1 MTVGVERV
9 IKSYIL
15 SNARV
20 FYSNHIRAK
29 FAGASLA
36 ARHTTIAWRL
46 ANPNRLGQ
54 CLKLA
59 EAIALA
65 SNSKA
70 VMSYRDHRF
79 VVYQFQLADTYWQE
93 YTRQDVQN
101 LGVGLADRRRQVDIQ
116 FLESAP
122 QVGIFG
128 TTGSGKTELIR
139 SAICALA
146 QSYRPDELKFIIS
159 DWHNELTDFSNL
171 AHLAMPIAGA
181 SDLATDRAL
190 AFAQEEHLR
199 RLRGSIKEDY
209 RLVFVIDEAS
219 EIATTDERLI
229 ALSNLANSRKFK
241 INLVL
246 GTQRP
251 TYKKLPD
258 IIDKVTNRFVGLLDN
273 ASTSA
278 RVTGQAGL
286 DCHKLTGAGDFTHV
300 IGSTRERFQ
309 VARATQADIDRL
321 PRAEIQEPELQPLS
335 ATPVPIKEGPGRP
348 KSEIEAKLVADY
360 LGNYEMSVRQFMKE
374 FEVSQAKYYLY
385 KGFVEELKEELA
397 RYGLGIC
404 ELGENDYG

>member
-1 MTVGVERV
+1 MEQGAERV

-15 SNARV
+15 ANARV

-79 VVYQFQLADTYWQE
+79 VVYQFQLSERYWQE
-93 YTRQDVQN
+93 YTRQDVKN

-122 QVGIFG
+122 QIGIFG
-128 TTGSGKTELIR
+128 TTGSGKTELIK

-146 QSYRPDELKFIIS
+146 SEYRPDELKFLIS
-159 DWHNELTDFSNL
+159 DWHAQLTEFEGL
-171 AHLAMPIAGA
+171 AHLAMPIVYNDDYGTDKMIEYANQIYTKRG
-181 SDLATDRAL
+181 LANDC
-190 AFAQEEHLR
+190 
-199 RLRGSIKEDY
+199 
-209 RLVFVIDEAS
+209 RLVFVIDEAAD
-219 EIATTDERLI
+219 IVTTKERVRVI
-229 ALSNLANSRKFK
+229 GNVANSRKWK
-241 INLVL
+241 INLIL
-246 GTQRP
+246 GTQKP
-251 TYKKLPD
+251 DTKTLPN
-258 IIDKVTNRFVGLLDN
+258 IIDKINNRFVGLLSDGPL
-273 ASTSA
+273 SA

-286 DCHKLTGAGDFTHV
+286 QAHKLTGAGDFWHIIGPTH
-300 IGSTRERFQ
+300 ERFQ
-309 VARATQADIDRL
+309 VARVTERDIARL
-321 PRAEIQEPELQPLS
+321 PRAEIKEPEIEALL
-335 ATPVPIKEGPGRP
+335 ATPIPVESNGPGRP
-348 KSEIEAKLVADY
+348 KSEVEAKVVADY
-360 LGNYEMSVRQFMKE
+360 LANYEMSVRAFMKE
-374 FEVSQAKYYLY
+374 FNCSQNKYYLH
-385 KGFVEELKEELA
+385 KNFAEELKEELA

-404 ELGENDYG
+404 NLEEAYG